1 LIYLDSAAIV
11 KLVHSEAESLELTDW
26 LASQPDSQLVS
37 SALVEVEV
45 ARALR
50 RVAPEALTNIG
61 VVLARITR
69 LGINAAVRARAAAYP
84 NPLLGSLDA
93 IHLATA
99 ESVGERPGAQLDAF
113 VTYDARLADAAT
125 ALGLPVL
132 SPGS

>member
-11 KLVHSEAESLELTDW
+11 KLVRSEAESLELTDW
-26 LASQPDSQLVS
+26 LASQRDSQLVS

-50 RVAPEALTNIG
+50 RVAPEALTDIG
-61 VVLARITR
+61 IVLARIVR

-84 NPLLGSLDA
+84 NQFLGTLDA

-99 ESVGERPGAQLDAF
+99 QSVGERPGAQLDAF